1 MITAVMIVV
10 IIITNAAGDV
20 LVTKGMKETG
30 EVSSLKPR
38 ELILTAKK
46 MLSQRSFLLGIFS
59 LVLSFFAFLSVLSWA
74 DLSFVVPAT
83 SLVYVVSIV
92 GARLFLKEKVSPM
105 RWVGSLLV
113 CLGVA
118 LICLP

>member
-1 MITAVMIVV
+1 MITALMIVV
-10 IIITNAAGDV
+10 IILTNAAGDV

-38 ELILTAKK
+38 ELLFTAKK